1 VVGVLALAVVLS
13 GCGNSDKGGGAG
25 ESKPPATSSP
35 SAWGEFS
42 PDPVPESTVRKPVGE
57 DAEQERAVRE
67 VYDRMLAEEAKA
79 QRPLIL
85 LGGLAATS
93 MRGITSAAHR

>member
-1 VVGVLALAVVLS
+1 VVLS
-13 GCGNSDKGGGAG
+13 GCGNGDDGRAG
-25 ESKPPATSSP
+25 EGKPPASSSAP

-42 PDPVPESTVRKPVGE
+42 PGPVPESTVRKPVGE

-67 VYDRMLAEEAKA
+67 VYDRMLAAEAKA

-93 MRGITSAAHR
+93 MRGITSTAHR

>member
-1 VVGVLALAVVLS
+1 
-13 GCGNSDKGGGAG
+13 
-25 ESKPPATSSP
+25 
-35 SAWGEFS
+35 
-42 PDPVPESTVRKPVGE
+42 VGE